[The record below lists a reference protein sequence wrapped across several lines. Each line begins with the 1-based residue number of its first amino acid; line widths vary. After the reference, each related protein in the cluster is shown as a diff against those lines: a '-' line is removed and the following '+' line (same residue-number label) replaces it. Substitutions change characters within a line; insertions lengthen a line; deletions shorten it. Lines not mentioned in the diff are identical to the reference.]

1 MVLFSV
7 VSLCDDEESRQFFVD
22 LYLRYRPIMF
32 KIASRYVDSIE
43 VAEDII
49 HDTMVKLIEKK
60 DLLIAFDGCTLRTY
74 VVYAI
79 RNMSISFIRRRSREK
94 ERVTVLDDESYE
106 ISKLSDNAPSPE
118 EVVLVNERKSEF
130 IKVWKTLPEDVREL
144 LAGKYILQMSNVEL
158 AEEFGCNPD
167 SIRMKLTRARRMA
180 LEQFKEGVFELDPT

>member
-60 DLLIAFDGCTLRTY
+60 DLLITFDGCTLRTY

-106 ISKLSDNAPSPE
+106 ISKLSGNAPSPE

>member
-1 MVLFSV
+1 MLFSV

>member
-1 MVLFSV
+1 MLFSV

-60 DLLIAFDGCTLRTY
+60 DLLITFDGCTLRTY